1 MSTLSDDQK
10 RTFLDDVLR
19 TLGTTPRSIPSKYL
33 YDERGSRLFEQ
44 ICELDEYYLTR
55 TEAGIL
61 RESAGEIAERIGEGC
76 LLIEYGSGGSTK
88 TRILL
93 DRARGLAAYVPL
105 DISREFLLQS
115 AEGLRVRYPGLE
127 VRPVCADYTADYEL
141 PKLDPPESRRVV
153 WFPGSTI
160 GNLTPQQAKVF
171 LSHIAHIAGDGGGL
185 LIGVDLHKDTA
196 TLEAAYDDAQG
207 ISAEFALNLLDRM
220 NRELG
225 ADFRRDRFGYHAA
238 YDEREKRMEMAIVS
252 LDAQDVRIG
261 GREFALDA
269 GERIRTEY
277 SYKYSLD
284 GFAELAHG
292 AGLEVE
298 HVWTDAGPLFSVQ
311 YLVVA

>member
-1 MSTLSDDQK
+1 MSTITDGES

-19 TLGTTPRSIPSKYL
+19 TLGKTPRSVPSKYL

-44 ICELDEYYLTR
+44 ICGLDEYYLTR
-55 TEAGIL
+55 TEDAIL
-61 RESAGEIAERIGEGC
+61 RECADEIAARIGEGC
-76 LLIEYGSGGSTK
+76 LLIEYGSGSSTK

-93 DRARGLAAYVPL
+93 DRARGLAAYVPI
-105 DISREFLLQS
+105 DASRELLLQS
-115 AEGLRVRYPGLE
+115 VEGLRVRYPGLE
-127 VRPVCADYTADYEL
+127 VRPVCADYTGDYEL

-160 GNLTPQQAKVF
+160 GNLTPGEAKVF
-171 LSHIAHIAGDGGGL
+171 LSHVARVAGDGGGL

-196 TLEAAYDDAQG
+196 TLEAAYDDPKG

-225 ADFRRDRFGYHAA
+225 ADFRRDRFGYHAG
-238 YDEREKRMEMAIVS
+238 YDEREQRIEMTIVS
-252 LDAQDVRIG
+252 LAAQDVRIG
-261 GREFALDA
+261 GRTFALEA

-277 SYKYSLD
+277 SDKYTLD

-292 AGLEVE
+292 SGLEVE
-298 HVWTDAGPLFSVQ
+298 RLWTDAEGLFSVQ
-311 YLVVA
+311 YFRVA